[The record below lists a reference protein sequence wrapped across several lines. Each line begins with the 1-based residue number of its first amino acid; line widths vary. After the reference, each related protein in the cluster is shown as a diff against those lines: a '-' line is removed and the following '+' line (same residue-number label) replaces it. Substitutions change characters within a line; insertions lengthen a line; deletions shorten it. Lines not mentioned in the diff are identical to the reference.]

1 MSHTF
6 SVAAPKPPDYK
17 KLMKA
22 LPFDD
27 VLPEGDQE
35 EPTRGPWPEG
45 IRHYYRDGLSTRGA
59 EVSWEDKVFAVRINT
74 LAAPEDYDLAM
85 HFIEQAA
92 KLLKVPID
100 PEGGETIPA
109 DQLRD
114 EYDTEWV
121 RQTNEV
127 GLATVG
133 ALIAG
138 DDHDSIQLG
147 GVIRSVHIGPRV
159 WGELTKAGPK
169 GKMLDRLVEFMR
181 RVQYVNAEE
190 DYFAANVMTLNRQ
203 NKGKGKGKDKDK
215 EVTVAAF
222 GPGVRYLFPSV
233 EYLVVVGQEEGDP
246 ILFVPS
252 KKLPELLKSYEWEW
266 LDEEQTLVEP
276 VPEAEWGKF
285 RKRAQKLSVP
295 AP

>member
-6 SVAAPKPPDYK
+6 SVAAPVPPDYK
-17 KLMKA
+17 KLMKG

-92 KLLKVPID
+92 KLLKASID
-100 PEGGETIPA
+100 PEGGDTIPA
-109 DQLRD
+109 DQLRAT
-114 EYDTEWV
+114 YDADWI
-121 RQTNEV
+121 RQTNEF

-133 ALIAG
+133 ALITG
-138 DDHDSIQLG
+138 GDHDSIQLG
-147 GVIRSVHIGPRV
+147 GVIRPVHLGPRV

-169 GKMLDRLVEFMR
+169 DEMLDRLVEFMR
-181 RVQYVNAEE
+181 HVQYVNADE
-190 DYFAANVMTLNRQ
+190 DYYAANIMTLNRQ
-203 NKGKGKGKDKDK
+203 KKGKEK
-215 EVTVAAF
+215 EVTVTAF
-222 GPGVRYLFPSV
+222 GPGVRYLFPVV
-233 EYLVVVGQEEGDP
+233 EYFVVVGQEEGDP

-252 KKLPELLKSYEWEW
+252 KKLPELLKGHEWEW

-276 VPEAEWGKF
+276 VPEEEWEKF

-295 AP
+295 TP